1 MKRGERVA
9 ERGETCGRWRGKK
22 GHVVGNVLDS
32 GHGVGN
38 GVDRERVDLVVDGV
52 DKMPARDV
60 PTLDTNKDK
69 KSTKPTTR
77 TLQQI
82 QAEHELTTAMTMTI
96 KKLAEQHSHAGAII
110 AALANHDPTRQHA
123 VGNSTSRNTVFL
135 LTTL

>member
-1 MKRGERVA
+1 MKA
-9 ERGETCGRWRGKK
+9 LKK
-22 GHVVGNVLDS
+22 EGHVVGSVLDS

-38 GVDRERVDLVVDGV
+38 GVDRERVDAVVGGV

-60 PTLDTNKDK
+60 PMLNTNKDR

-82 QAEHELTTAMTMTI
+82 QGEHELTTAMTMAI
-96 KKLAEQHSHAGAII
+96 KKWTKHHSHAGAII
-110 AALANHDPTRQHA
+110 AALANNDLTRLYA